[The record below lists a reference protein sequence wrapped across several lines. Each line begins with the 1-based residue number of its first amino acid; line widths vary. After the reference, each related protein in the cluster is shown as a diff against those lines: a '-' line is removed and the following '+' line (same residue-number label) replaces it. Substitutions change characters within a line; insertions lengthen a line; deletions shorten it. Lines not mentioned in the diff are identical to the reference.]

1 MYFRIGVVTFFIAI
15 GSSATTYA
23 QMCLDDTIRVDEVA
37 IYSTYRQL
45 HSIGTSTLKIDTLQ
59 LLTYRGRTLSE
70 LLQASGVNVRSYG
83 VGGLATVAVRGGGS
97 SHTAVVWNGINLQ
110 SPMNGGVN
118 LSQLP
123 VTLFNSVS
131 VQHGGNGTM
140 YGSGAVSGIIILENR
155 GLLSNPNGM
164 NVGVLYGDGN
174 TRGIT
179 AMGKIGNPKV
189 ALSLKY
195 NGTLADNDFEFI
207 NIYRYGNPRERI
219 SNAQAKLHGLLTDAT
234 IRFGQNTLWTLSGW
248 ITHNNKNIQTLMSSA
263 QPSQANQLDNNFAFS
278 SNLSHDFRN
287 LSLRFR
293 NAFIKANNHF
303 VDPAAGINSLNS
315 SKQLVNELEIKKP
328 VTNFQDVIIGVGYSM
343 DMALSDSYTDNVY
356 RNKFLAYASIE
367 NNFFRNKLTLVTSIR
382 DELVDGSL
390 IPLVLSGG
398 LEYKVLNNLMMRAS
412 AASSYRLPTLN
423 DLYWATTSYAA
434 GNPNLKPEHGWN
446 ADFGLDF
453 NPRVYRYHFKLSSS
467 YFFSE
472 LNDWIVW
479 LPDSYDSYRWKPNN
493 VSRGISQGIE
503 TFFTVNAIFENLTIK
518 ADMNYTYTSSK
529 IFDSG
534 DYSGKPMIYIPRH
547 RVGANLSVLF
557 KQLNFFYNH
566 SFVSERFTDE
576 LNTLPYFNLADA
588 VLGYNFWV
596 HDNIIHV
603 SIGVNNIWN
612 EQYQLVRNY
621 AMPLRNYFIRLNFEF
636 QSKSVK

>member
-1 MYFRIGVVTFFIAI
+1 MYFRVGLITFFIAI
-15 GSSATTYA
+15 GSISTINA

-59 LLTYRGRTLSE
+59 LMTYRGRTLSE

-83 VGGLATVAVRGGGS
+83 LGGLATVAVRGGGS
-97 SHTAVVWNGINLQ
+97 SHTAVIWNGINLQ

-155 GLLSNPNGM
+155 GLLSSPNGM
-164 NVGVLYGDGN
+164 KVGVLYGDGN

-207 NIYRYGNPRERI
+207 NVYKYGNPRERI

-248 ITHNNKNIQTLMSSA
+248 LTHNNKNVQTLMSST
-263 QPSQANQLDNNFAFS
+263 QPSQANQIDNNFAFS
-278 SNLSHDFRN
+278 SNLSHDFRTF
-287 LSLRFR
+287 SLRLR
-293 NAFIKANNHF
+293 NAFIKTNNHF

-328 VTNFQDVIIGVGYSM
+328 VTSFQDVIIGMGYSM
-343 DMALSDSYTDNVY
+343 DMALSDSYTDNVF
-356 RNKFLAYASIE
+356 RNKFLVYASIE
-367 NNFFRNKLTLVTSIR
+367 NKFFRDKLTLVTSVR

-398 LEYKVLNNLMMRAS
+398 VEYKVLNSLMVRAS

-434 GNPNLKPEHGWN
+434 GNPNLKPEYGWN

-472 LNDWIVW
+472 LNDWIIW
-479 LPDSYDSYRWKPNN
+479 LPDLHDSYRWKPNN
-493 VSRGISQGIE
+493 VSRGISQGVE
-503 TFFTVNAIFENLTIK
+503 TFFAVNAIFENLTIK
-518 ADMNYTYTSSK
+518 ADVNYTYTSSK

-534 DYSGKPMIYIPRH
+534 DYRGKPMIYIPRH

-576 LNTLPYFNLADA
+576 INTLPYFNLADA
-588 VLGYNFWV
+588 VLGYTFWV

-621 AMPLRNYFIRLNFEF
+621 AMPLRNYFVRLNFEF